1 MIKRKAKRK
10 FALIILSVVLGV
22 FLTIAQFNIPFTNYT
37 YNGFANSIK
46 LGIDLKGGVLAVYN
60 VVAGDEGEADLNSE
74 IEATIVRL
82 QSLITE
88 KGYTEATVVRQS
100 SGTDTQ
106 IRIEV
111 PDVDDPQEIF
121 NLIGQPAKLEI
132 RKTESLEGAPELT
145 GDNIKNVFATY
156 QDGEYGVSV
165 EFDAEGAQTFF
176 NLTSELSEQ
185 SDPNNKLYLYIGG
198 VLFSAP
204 TVQTTI
210 SDGKTFIS
218 GNMSTYAEAEA
229 YATKILSGTFSV
241 ELELSENSVVSATLG
256 KDALS
261 SGLIAGAIGLLL
273 VFLFMFLSY
282 GVFGLIANL
291 SLAIYAVILMFFL
304 QAVPLVQLT
313 LPGIAGIILSFG
325 MAVDANVVI
334 FERIKDEYR
343 AGKKIPASVK
353 AGFSKSVSA
362 IVDGNI
368 TTIIASLVLYIL
380 GTGAI
385 KGFAITLLIGILVSM
400 FTGLIVTKKLT
411 QLALPLNSVN
421 PKPYKLQREES
432 VNELR

>member
-1 MIKRKAKRK
+1 MIKRKARRK
-10 FALIILSVVLGV
+10 FALIILSVLLGI
-22 FLTIAQFNIPFTNYT
+22 FLTIAQFNIPFTHYT

-60 VVAGDEGEADLNSE
+60 VVGGEEGGADINSE
-74 IEATIVRL
+74 IDATIVRL

-100 SGTDTQ
+100 NGTQTQ
-106 IRIEV
+106 IRVEV

-121 NLIGQPAKLEI
+121 TLIGQPAKLEI
-132 RKTESLEGAPELT
+132 RKTESLEGEPELT
-145 GDNIKNVFATY
+145 GDSIKNVFATY
-156 QDGEYGVSV
+156 QEGEYGVSV
-165 EFDAEGAQTFF
+165 EFDTAGAQKFF
-176 NLTSELSEQ
+176 NLTSELASK
-185 SDPNNKLYLYIGG
+185 SDPDNKLYLYIGG

-204 TVQTTI
+204 RVQSVI

-218 GNMSTYAEAEA
+218 GSMSTYAEAEA

-261 SGLIAGAIGLLL
+261 KGLIAGVIGLLL
-273 VFLFMFLSY
+273 VFTFMFLSY
-282 GVFGLIANL
+282 GVFGLLANL
-291 SLAIYAVILMFFL
+291 SLIIYAIILMFFL

-313 LPGIAGIILSFG
+313 LPGIAGIILSLG

-353 AGFSKSVSA
+353 AGFQKSVSA

-368 TTIIASLVLYIL
+368 TTIIASVVLYLL

-400 FTGLIVTKKLT
+400 FTGLIVTKKL
-411 QLALPLNSVN
+411 LNLYLPFNSVN
-421 PKPYKLQREES
+421 PKPYKLKREAN
-432 VNELR
+432 VNELY